1 MKTAKIESYRLTF
14 VSYRFTT
21 EVIGIESFCNIH
33 SFHTDFLPNSYYIDF
48 KLLNRIVSYRNRTVS
63 P

>member
-48 KLLNRIVSYRNRTVS
+48 KLLNRIQACKSLTFR
-63 P
+63 

>member
-14 VSYRFTT
+14 MSYRFTT

-33 SFHTDFLPNSYYIDF
+33 SFHTDVLPNSYYIDL

-63 P
+63 L